1 MITSLPSAAALHSI
15 AKRLKKKGG
24 IVIETSTLP
33 IDDKLKA
40 RDTLKS
46 AGVVLLDCPLSG
58 TGAQARNKDL
68 SVYASGDKTAFARAL
83 PDCVVDQ
90 KILQRLEQQRAKPA
104 ATGIRAFEKITFKN
118 HEKKILGQVLRVRDG
133 VTAAANERENRSPIS
148 FAQIGQCLARLRFA
162 CGGIHARENHAPARR

>member
-1 MITSLPSAAALHSI
+1 MGSAMSSNLVNAGFRTYGFDIDKSKSRALEQAGGVSAGSAAEVLEKAGIVITSLPSAAALHSI
-15 AKRLKKKGG
+15 SKRLKKKGG

-68 SVYASGDKTAFARAL
+68 SVYASGDK
-83 PDCVVDQ
+83 
-90 KILQRLEQQRAKPA
+90 
-104 ATGIRAFEKITFKN
+104 G
-118 HEKKILGQVLRVRDG
+118 
-133 VTAAANERENRSPIS
+133 
-148 FAQIGQCLARLRFA
+148 
-162 CGGIHARENHAPARR
+162 